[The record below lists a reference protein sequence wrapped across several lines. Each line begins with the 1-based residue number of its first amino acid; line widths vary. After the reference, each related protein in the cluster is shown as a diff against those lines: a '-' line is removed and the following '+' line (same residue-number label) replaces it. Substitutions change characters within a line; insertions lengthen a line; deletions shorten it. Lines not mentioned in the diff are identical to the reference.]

1 MKHLGRIGVG
11 RMILVHSRELIQ
23 GGGEAEEKKGSR
35 GLKDVDV
42 EFHGEVVVVFLPS
55 TGGMQPLKS
64 SQ

>member
-1 MKHLGRIGVG
+1 M
-11 RMILVHSRELIQ
+11 HSRELIQ

-64 SQ
+64 FQ